1 MHEGHNTFASEAIYG
16 TMNLNLKKSNVSQ
29 IRMGL
34 LAGLFF
40 SFFFAPHILLAQFET
55 NRLKDKHWYTLAL
68 GTSSADELSSTVS
81 LGYTGRND
89 MLVSAY
95 RLQYQGQL
103 AEPTDSC
110 SFKARSFE
118 FAALWGEGTAGKN
131 AYVVF
136 MAGMGLTRRIYCL
149 GADQQYQRKAR
160 TLVGV
165 PFQIEG
171 GLFVNKNW
179 SIGLTIIGGWNFL
192 EPYLGGQ
199 LKLSYHLATRQTE
212 VEEE

>member
-1 MHEGHNTFASEAIYG
+1 MD
-16 TMNLNLKKSNVSQ
+16 LNLKKSKAYQ
-29 IRMGL
+29 IKMNLVGGL
-34 LAGLFF
+34 ILSFLFL
-40 SFFFAPHILLAQFET
+40 SNTLSAQFET
-55 NRLKDKHWYTLAL
+55 NRLKNKHWYTLAL
-68 GTSSADELSSTVS
+68 GPSSADELSSSVS

-95 RLQYQGQL
+95 RFQYQGQL
-103 AEPTDSC
+103 FEPTDSC

-131 AYVVF
+131 SYVVF

-149 GADQQYQRKAR
+149 GEDQQYQRKAR

-179 SIGLTIIGGWNFL
+179 SLGLTIIGGWNFL

-199 LKLSYHLATRQTE
+199 LKLSYHLAARQN
-212 VEEE
+212 EEEEE

>member
-1 MHEGHNTFASEAIYG
+1 MFLNRITRFRIHLPAIFIG
-16 TMNLNLKKSNVSQ
+16 FFLCLVQKS
-29 IRMGL
+29 
-34 LAGLFF
+34 
-40 SFFFAPHILLAQFET
+40 LAQFET
-55 NRLKDKHWYTLAL
+55 NPLKNKHWYTLAI
-68 GTSSADELSSTVS
+68 GASTADALSSNIS

-103 AEPTDSC
+103 FEPSDSC
-110 SFKARSFE
+110 SFKARSVE
-118 FAALWGEGTAGKN
+118 VAALWGEGIGGKS

-149 GADQQYQRKAR
+149 GEEENYARKAR

-179 SIGLTIIGGWNFL
+179 SLGLAVIGGWNFV
-192 EPYLGGQ
+192 EPYLGAQ
-199 LKLSYHLATRQTE
+199 LKLSYHLKSQPIDS
-212 VEEE
+212 EEEE